1 MFFLN
6 ILKAQKNIDQLYMK
20 SENVVQRVWKFYLSG
35 FRDMS
40 NWGRQVW
47 IIILVKL
54 FIMFVILRIFFFPD
68 FLKSNFDNDQDR
80 SEHVMEVLTKS
91 K

>member
-47 IIILVKL
+47 IIIMVKL

>member
-1 MFFLN
+1 
-6 ILKAQKNIDQLYMK
+6 MK
-20 SENVVQRVWKFYLSG
+20 SGNVIQRVWKFYLSG

-68 FLKSNFDNDQDR
+68 FLNSNYNSDEER
-80 SEHVMEVLTKS
+80 SEHVMEVLTNTK
-91 K
+91 